1 MSTGRKVFYNKLVR
15 DGIKDK
21 IEGKGEQCS
30 VRVLEND
37 EEFQQELLKKV
48 TEESQA
54 LSTARTRQE
63 FLSEYADLMVVL
75 DALTKLLEIS
85 EAELQVA
92 MSENIEKKGLFKNRH
107 FLNWSDDTDYR
118 SNETPQGIKN

>member
-1 MSTGRKVFYNKLVR
+1 M
-15 DGIKDK
+15 
-21 IEGKGEQCS
+21 
-30 VRVLEND
+30 
-37 EEFQQELLKKV
+37 
-48 TEESQA
+48 EESQA

-75 DALTKLLEIS
+75 DALTNLLEIS